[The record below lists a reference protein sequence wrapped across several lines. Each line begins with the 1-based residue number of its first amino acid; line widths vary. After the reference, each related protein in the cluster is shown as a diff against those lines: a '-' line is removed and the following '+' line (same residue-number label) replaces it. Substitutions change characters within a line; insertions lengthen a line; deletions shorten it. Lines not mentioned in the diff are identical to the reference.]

1 MKAKNSLT
9 NLGSI
14 TAGGNVHVGDQTIV
28 RLVKGGKRPAYYPAG
43 CIGADLPK
51 RNYVKYLVER
61 YHEFREADARLGRT
75 ERLHYAVIFK
85 NIESRSIFTSALRI
99 HERVQVHPEPLRW
112 LCIRLRI
119 LLCAVLCRTAAD
131 RLTWGDW
138 VVVKRN
144 AVDLAAEACHSGVF
158 KTAMPSTCPVSRIRT
173 SRSRGS

>member
-85 NIESRSIFTSALRI
+85 NIESRFKAPTYFIPEGKFDALVDYLHGRI
-99 HERVQVHPEPLRW
+99 DNTILG
-112 LCIRLRI
+112 RLNIKRG
-119 LLCAVLCRTAAD
+119 VRNYESFDEYRMEHMGAAA
-131 RLTWGDW
+131 G
-138 VVVKRN
+138 
-144 AVDLAAEACHSGVF
+144 
-158 KTAMPSTCPVSRIRT
+158 P
-173 SRSRGS
+173 